1 MTDPTLSTLALI
13 GLVFGG
19 VAAASLLV
27 RAVLIVGGVI
37 RELTSAGEGRPLP
50 RSFEPLR
57 AA

>member
-1 MTDPTLSTLALI
+1 MNDPTLSTLAFI

-27 RAVLIVGGVI
+27 RPVLIVGGVI
-37 RELTSAGEGRPLP
+37 RDLTSAGEGRPPP
-50 RSFEPLR
+50 RSFEHSR